1 MNVKRCSIF
10 FGYLKQLLL
19 VVGLLYAFSNCQ
31 VKRTILH
38 FVSIESPE
46 VSQKNQTQLPVQ
58 ESCSSSIIKKNSIAK
73 KVISVPQTPITSRIQ
88 PFYFQVKQSTVFTK
102 LQIPSSFEFN
112 KKLITYP
119 PLFIVFKNIKI
130 ASPVVSNLA

>member
-1 MNVKRCSIF
+1 MNLKSYSIF

-31 VKRTILH
+31 VKKTILH
-38 FVSIESPE
+38 FVSIESQE

-58 ESCSSSIIKKNSIAK
+58 ESCSSSIIKKNSIVK
-73 KVISVPQTPITSRIQ
+73 KVVSAPQIPSILRIQ
-88 PFYFQVKQSTVFTK
+88 PFYFEAKECTAFTK

-112 KKLITYP
+112 KKSVTYP

-130 ASPVVSNLA
+130 APSVVLNLA